1 MTLVQ
6 LIGLAI
12 LAFSAGFI
20 VADLLRLSERP
31 KIPNPRE
38 NGIGQESAGSTE
50 RALAESTRS
59 GRSRG

>member
-31 KIPNPRE
+31 KIPNRRE
-38 NGIGQESAGSTE
+38 NRIGQESGSTE

-59 GRSRG
+59 GRGRG

>member
-6 LIGLAI
+6 LIGLTI

-31 KIPNPRE
+31 KIPNRRE
-38 NGIGQESAGSTE
+38 
-50 RALAESTRS
+50 AEKP
-59 GRSRG
+59 